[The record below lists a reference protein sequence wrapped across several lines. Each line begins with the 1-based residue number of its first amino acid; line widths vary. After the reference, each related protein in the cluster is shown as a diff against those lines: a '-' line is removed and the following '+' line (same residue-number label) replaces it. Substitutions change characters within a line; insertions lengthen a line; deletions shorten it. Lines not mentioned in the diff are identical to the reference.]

1 MSDEDITRI
10 GDPIPWFADADGE
23 INVVVYK
30 SLSGFSPCFPA
41 VALLSLGTHGVK
53 DDPCANLSLAQLDAL
68 IGKLA
73 TARVLLLAAAAEAS
87 PGDHE
92 ISRDGAVDVALPAPV
107 LADLAALRDHLTTL
121 VNVPR
126 DAARAAAD
134 LVTRDDELLLVK
146 TTLGEWG
153 VGSED
158 EPAGEVTWFGGE
170 HAEYDARRLFAEER
184 GKVACLGCAV
194 EVDEDD
200 SSPATDDGDRYCPTC
215 AKEAKDEFNATTF
228 GHDRGWPGEYGC
240 AWTGPGSKIVDFDED
255 ALCPACGAPVQRVA
269 MAAPASDAVVTP

>member
-1 MSDEDITRI
+1 MTRI

-41 VALLSLGTHGVK
+41 VVLLSLGTHGVK
-53 DDPCANLSLAQLDAL
+53 DDPCANLNLAQLDAL

-73 TARVLLLAAAAEAS
+73 SARVLLLAAAAEAT

-92 ISRDGAVDVALPAPV
+92 VARDGGVDVVPSSPV
-107 LADLAALRDHLTTL
+107 LADLAALRDHLTAL
-121 VNVPR
+121 VNAPR
-126 DAARAAAD
+126 DAARAAAE

-200 SSPATDDGDRYCPTC
+200 SSPATDDGDRYCPKC
-215 AKEAKDEFNATTF
+215 AEEAKAEFNATTF
-228 GHDRGWPGEYGC
+228 GHDRGSPGEDGC
-240 AWTGPGSKIVDFDED
+240 AWTGPGSEIADFFED
-255 ALCPACGAPVQRVA
+255 ALCPKCDAPVQRVA
-269 MAAPASDAVVTP
+269 APTPASDAAVPS